1 MTIGRYTRV
10 VPGCDNLGSG
20 AGVLVL
26 AGTGRVQE
34 GLMLEFTLPQIV
46 FFSMVGGVT
55 VMVVIIVAR
64 MLRV

>member
-1 MTIGRYTRV
+1 LHGYTKPRFSR
-10 VPGCDNLGSG
+10 DNLATG

-26 AGTGRVQE
+26 ASTGLVQE

-55 VMVVIIVAR
+55 LMVVIIVAR

>member
-1 MTIGRYTRV
+1 LTIGRYTRASTER
-10 VPGCDNLGSG
+10 DNLGTG

-26 AGTGRVQE
+26 AGMGLVQE
-34 GLMLEFTLPQIV
+34 GLMLEFTLPQII

-55 VMVVIIVAR
+55 LMVVIIVAR